1 MWRPKRET
9 IAWIVGI
16 GLILW
21 DVLYFT
27 PGEVS
32 QGALVVYGGLLGL
45 PFVLR
50 VDRKL
55 NGKDKE

>member
-1 MWRPKRET
+1 VTWRPRRED

-16 GLILW
+16 VLILW
-21 DVLYFT
+21 DILYFT

-45 PFVLR
+45 PLVLR
-50 VDRKL
+50 ADKKL
-55 NGKDKE
+55 NGK